1 MRYLTTAHCMDEV
14 QTQADARQWFAMR
27 DLKRRNAKQP
37 AYMMFKDMKI
47 EYFTPMVHRLVTV
60 CGKRE
65 DREVP
70 IMQDLLFV
78 REIRKRLDPIVESI
92 STLQYRYKIGM
103 QHTPIVISDDE
114 MERFRKA
121 VGASKSPKYYR
132 PDEITPDMH
141 NKRIRIIGGQ
151 LDGYEGYLVTTRGSK
166 VKRLL
171 VELSTLLVAAVEVQ
185 PEYIQVIEG

>member
-1 MRYLTTAHCMDEV
+1 MNEV
-14 QTQADARQWFAMR
+14 QLRADTRQWFAMR
-27 DLKRRNAKQP
+27 DLKRRNAKLP
-37 AYMMFKDMKI
+37 AYMMLKDMKI
-47 EYFTPMVHRLVTV
+47 ECFTPMVHQLVSNR
-60 CGKRE
+60 GKRE

-78 REIRKRLDPIVESI
+78 RETRKRLDPIVESTP
-92 STLQYRYKIGM
+92 TLQYRYRIGM
-103 QHTPIVISDDE
+103 QHTPIIIRDEE
-114 MERFRKA
+114 MERFKKA
-121 VGASKSPKYYR
+121 VESSKNPKYYR

-141 NKRIRIIGGQ
+141 NKRIRIFGGQ

-185 PEYIQVIEG
+185 PEYIQIIEDCPRQQQ